1 MRIAFVSVLLLAG
14 QGQSPSYHSLLY
26 IDVITALSLSID
38 VGGSVGTIDATQFL
52 NVTDTYLL
60 TDVRHTIRSLVFP
73 SNPPYIS
80 VRPNAPTQTLKSL
93 YVPLLP
99 IPSLSNLPQTCAANN
114 SCLCAS
120 NAVTAITSCEQ
131 CMFSDLI
138 AKFKTSTD
146 PRAGSTAALTGTF
159 SLFLSLPFI
168 DHFHQHMPPRAH
180 PQASQFLPP
189 SLLCPSLPIGTV
201 LSEFPWARRPLS

>member
-14 QGQSPSYHSLLY
+14 Q
-26 IDVITALSLSID
+26 ALSLSID

-60 TDVRHTIRSLVFP
+60 TDCQTQC
-73 SNPPYIS
+73 SNA
-80 VRPNAPTQTLKSL
+80 NAQIT
-93 YVPLLP
+93 
-99 IPSLSNLPQTCAANN
+99 TCAANN

-146 PRAGSTAALTGTF
+146 PRAGSTAALTAYATACSSAGFTVPS
-159 SLFLSLPFI
+159 SLVTLSVPSNWDGPLGVSLGP
-168 DHFHQHMPPRAH
+168 
-180 PQASQFLPP
+180 ASTILIVAITAVLGGG
-189 SLLCPSLPIGTV
+189 SILL
-201 LSEFPWARRPLS
+201 LSNL